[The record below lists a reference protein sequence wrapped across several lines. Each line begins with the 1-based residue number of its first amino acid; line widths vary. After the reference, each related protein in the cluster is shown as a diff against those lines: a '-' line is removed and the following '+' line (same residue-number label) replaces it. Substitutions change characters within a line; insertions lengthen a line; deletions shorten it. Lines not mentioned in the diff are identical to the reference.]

1 MSRKSIRA
9 EVRTR
14 FPRIVINLTV
24 AFIFWIVSR
33 IGPIFVTGI
42 IIPGV
47 NLEPFNRA
55 ESIVSIAATLI
66 ALIFLMRA
74 ASDILFFVDIWTEI
88 IVRYLGIREERPLKR
103 IARDIAYI
111 ILAILLATAIS
122 PIISPIPQIGGYLT
136 VAISVTAL
144 GVFLILIYDIGRVIH
159 GVLQRKTQRI
169 AEWIGGLAGDKRE
182 NNAEES

>member
-24 AFIFWIVSR
+24 AFIFWIVS
-33 IGPIFVTGI
+33 P
-42 IIPGV
+42 
-47 NLEPFNRA
+47 
-55 ESIVSIAATLI
+55 ATLI

-182 NNAEES
+182 NNAEKS